1 MIEQIITSTDFVGVK
16 VTSVELRKCGWK
28 FCLIKMAELV

>member
-1 MIEQIITSTDFVGVK
+1 MIELIITSTDFVGVE
-16 VTSVELRKCGWK
+16 VTSVELRESGWK